1 MTTIDNVIAAKR
13 NKKDEF
19 YTTYKDI
26 KKEIDIYFNYNVN
39 LFKNK
44 TILLPCD
51 DYEKSNFTKYF
62 IDNFD
67 KFKLKRII
75 STCYNYNNKGKILIY
90 EKNKIKN
97 GNLKT
102 NGDFRND
109 DITELRNKSDIII
122 TNPPFSLFR
131 EFFDWLINSNKLF
144 LTVTN
149 LLSLSY
155 NDIFPYIQNN
165 KVWLGNNKGNFSG
178 FIIPEYYNKKN
189 NIFKI
194 NNTLWITNIDYGKE
208 RFDNFIELKTIN
220 YHIQNSKHKEIKN
233 IGFLKYDNLDAIN
246 IPFVDSIPSDY
257 EGIMGVPI
265 TFLNKYNPKQFK
277 IIGLRKNLK
286 INNKNLYDRVLIKK
300 L

>member
-1 MTTIDNVIAAKR
+1 MSNNNLYNAKR

-26 KKEIDIYFNYNVN
+26 KKEIDVYFNYNIN
-39 LFKNK
+39 LFRDK
-44 TILLPCD
+44 TVLLPCD

-144 LTVTN
+144 LSVTN
-149 LLSLSY
+149 LPSLVCK
-155 NDIFPYIQNN
+155 NIFPFIQNN
-165 KVWLGNNKGNFSG
+165 KVWLGNNKENFSG
-178 FIIPEYYNKKN
+178 FVVPEYYNKKN
-189 NIFKI
+189 NIIKL
-194 NNTLWITNIDYGKE
+194 NNTIWITNIDY
-208 RFDNFIELKTIN
+208 RRYNNIELKPIN

-246 IPFVDSIPSDY
+246 VPYIDSIPSDY
-257 EGIMGVPI
+257 EGIIGVPI
-265 TFLNKYNPKQFK
+265 TFLTKYNPKQFK
-277 IIGLRKNLK
+277 IIGIRNNLK
-286 INNKNLYDRVLIKK
+286 INDKKVFGRILIKK
-300 L
+300 I